1 MHGGGPSGAAL
12 PSTDASVFISE
23 RTTSMKLTTRKVL
36 FAAAFGAVL
45 AAGPAFAIPGYS
57 TAHLNLRTGPGTQ
70 YPIAGVMEYNVR
82 SDITGCLAD
91 YSWCAIT
98 VAGLSGWASAEYL
111 VVDQNGSILEVD
123 EQGAATGIPVVEAA
137 GVAEV
142 VAPATVGVVVGAAG
156 NVAAI
161 VPEPA
166 VLEYIAAT
174 PVNPF
179 AVQGEVVVGAVLPA
193 AVQLYEVPGSAYAY
207 TIVNGNKVLVDVTS
221 RAVVYIAR

>member
-1 MHGGGPSGAAL
+1 
-12 PSTDASVFISE
+12 
-23 RTTSMKLTTRKVL
+23 MKFTTRKTIW
-36 FAAAFGAVL
+36 AAALCGVL
-45 AAGPAFAIPGYS
+45 ASGPALAINGYS
-57 TAHLNLRTGPGTQ
+57 TSHLNLRSGPGTQ
-70 YPIAGVMEYNVR
+70 YPVIGVMETNVR

-91 YSWCAIT
+91 YSWCSVN

-111 VVDQNGSILEVD
+111 VVDQGGAIMQVD
-123 EQGAATGIPVVEAA
+123 VQGAATGIPVVEAE

-142 VAPATVGVVVGAAG
+142 VAPATVGVVVGPAG
-156 NVAAI
+156 GVAAV

-179 AVQGEVVVGAVLPA
+179 AVQGEIVVGSVLPA
-193 AVQLYEVPGSAYAY
+193 AVQLYQVPGSAYGY
-207 TIVNGNKVLVDVTS
+207 TIVNGSKVLVDATS

>member
-1 MHGGGPSGAAL
+1 MA
-12 PSTDASVFISE
+12 E
-23 RTTSMKLTTRKVL
+23 RRILQPIVPPVTPVTEEKGQQSMKVTARKALWATAIGGVL
-36 FAAAFGAVL
+36 VAS
-45 AAGPAFAIPGYS
+45 PALAIPGYS

-70 YPIAGVMEYNVR
+70 YPIAGVKEYNVR
-82 SDITGCLAD
+82 SEITGCLAD
-91 YSWCAIT
+91 YSWCSIT
-98 VAGLSGWASAEYL
+98 VAGLSGWASAQYL

-166 VLEYIAAT
+166 VLQYIAAT

-179 AVQGEVVVGAVLPA
+179 AVEGEVVVGAVLPT
-193 AVQLYEVPGSAYAY
+193 AVQLYEVPGAAYGY
-207 TIVNGNKVLVDVTS
+207 TIVNGAKVLVDVNS
-221 RAVVYIAR
+221 RAVLYIAR

>member
-1 MHGGGPSGAAL
+1 
-12 PSTDASVFISE
+12 
-23 RTTSMKLTTRKVL
+23 MKLTSRNAIL
-36 FAAAFGAVL
+36 AAALGSLFV
-45 AAGPAFAIPGYS
+45 AGPALAIPGYS

-91 YSWCAIT
+91 YSWCAVT
-98 VAGLSGWASAEYL
+98 VAGLTGWASAQYL

-123 EQGAATGIPVVEAA
+123 EQGAATGIPVVAA
-137 GVAEV
+137 EGVTEV
-142 VAPATVGVVVGAAG
+142 VAGPTVGVLVGPAG

-166 VLEYIAAT
+166 VLEYISAT
-174 PVNPF
+174 PVP
-179 AVQGEVVVGAVLPA
+179 AVALEGEVVVGAVLPA
-193 AVQLYEVPGSAYAY
+193 AVQLYEVPNAAYAY
-207 TIVNGNKVLVDVTS
+207 AVINGNRVLVEPNS

>member
-1 MHGGGPSGAAL
+1 MVILSSKAIWATAIGGIL
-12 PSTDASVFISE
+12 VAS
-23 RTTSMKLTTRKVL
+23 
-36 FAAAFGAVL
+36 
-45 AAGPAFAIPGYS
+45 PAFAISGYS
-57 TAHLNLRTGPGTQ
+57 TSHLNLRTGPGTQ
-70 YPIAGVMEYNVR
+70 YPIAGVMETNVR
-82 SDITGCLAD
+82 SEITGCLAD
-91 YSWCAIT
+91 YSWCAVN

-111 VVDQNGSILEVD
+111 VVDEGGSILQVD

-137 GVAEV
+137 GVTEV
-142 VAPATVGVVVGAAG
+142 VAPATVGVVVGPAG

-166 VLEYIAAT
+166 VLQYISAT

-193 AVQLYEVPGSAYAY
+193 AVQLYEVPGAAYAY
-207 TIVNGNKVLVDVTS
+207 TIVNGNKVLVDVNS

>member
-1 MHGGGPSGAAL
+1 MNRS
-12 PSTDASVFISE
+12 SI
-23 RTTSMKLTTRKVL
+23 
-36 FAAAFGAVL
+36 L
-45 AAGPAFAIPGYS
+45 AAISAGLATLFVAAPALAVPGYS

-70 YPIAGVMEYNVR
+70 YPVVGVMEYNTQA
-82 SDITGCLAD
+82 DITGCLSD
-91 YSWCAIT
+91 WSWCSVN

-111 VVDQNGSILEVD
+111 VIDQGGQVMQITGPDS
-123 EQGAATGIPVVEAA
+123 GIPVVEAA

-142 VAPATVGVVVGAAG
+142 VAPATVGAVVAANG

-179 AVQGEVVVGAVLPA
+179 AVEGEIVVGAVLPA
-193 AVQLYEVPGSAYAY
+193 AVTLYEVPGSTYAY
-207 TIVNGNKVLVDVTS
+207 TIVNGLKILVDPNS
-221 RAVVYIAR
+221 RAVVYIYRS

>member
-1 MHGGGPSGAAL
+1 
-12 PSTDASVFISE
+12 
-23 RTTSMKLTTRKVL
+23 MKHPARKAVW
-36 FAAAFGAVL
+36 AAAVVGVL
-45 AAGPAFAIPGYS
+45 VASPALAIPGYS

-82 SDITGCLAD
+82 SEITGCLAD
-91 YSWCAIT
+91 YSWCSIT
-98 VAGLSGWASAEYL
+98 VAGLSGWASAQYL
-111 VVDQNGSILEVD
+111 VVDQNGSILQVD

-142 VAPATVGVVVGAAG
+142 VAGATVGVVVGPAG

-193 AVQLYEVPGSAYAY
+193 AVQLYQVPGATYAY